1 MLLDELDDRNASV
14 ELDELDNVAL
24 LVLLLDE
31 LDDEL
36 TVDELDELL
45 DSVELLELL
54 LLDVSDS
61 SPPMQ
66 TRTFAIWPAER
77 FVIVMTSDAPPVI
90 G

>member
-1 MLLDELDDRNASV
+1 MLLEELDDRSACV
-14 ELDELDNVAL
+14 ELDELEYVAL

-36 TVDELDELL
+36 SVDELDELPDDELDELL
-45 DSVELLELL
+45 DTSV
-54 LLDVSDS
+54 S
-61 SPPMQ
+61 SPPIQ

-77 FVIVMTSDAPPVI
+77 FVIVIVSDTAFVT